1 MEVTLMT
8 ESGNKLNRIKNS
20 NVSSSNESINLEK
33 LKNDKDKRL
42 ERARILFKTPP
53 YYCTNKK

>member
-1 MEVTLMT
+1 MT
-8 ESGNKLNRIKNS
+8 ETGNKLNRIKNS